1 MPSATQ
7 NIVMSDS
14 QEIAV
19 VTGGARGIGLATVRR
34 LAQDGFRVHA
44 IDRSRERLEQSV
56 NALRSEGL
64 QVSGTAI
71 DVTDEHA
78 VASVFEALPR
88 VDAVVAAAGI
98 FTIAPVDK
106 MTVEEFRQVL
116 DVNLTGVFLTIRE
129 AVRRMQPGGRIVA
142 VSSRSVL
149 GDLSLAH
156 YIASKAG
163 IVGLVRAVAVEMRSR
178 LIAVNAVAP
187 GFTDTELVRE
197 LGEER
202 IAAMSAREPRGRPAD
217 PSEIAHAI
225 AFLVSPQ
232 TQFITG
238 QTLFVDGG
246 KSLGGFAAAV

>member
-1 MPSATQ
+1 
-7 NIVMSDS
+7 MSGN

-34 LAQDGFRVHA
+34 LAQDGFCVHA
-44 IDRSRERLEQSV
+44 VDRSRERLEQSV
-56 NALRSEGL
+56 SALRSEGL

-71 DVTDEHA
+71 DVTDERA
-78 VASVFEALPR
+78 MVSVFEALPR
-88 VDAVVAAAGI
+88 VDAVIAAAGI
-98 FTIAPVDK
+98 FTVAPIEK
-106 MTVEEFRQVL
+106 MTVEEFRQVV

-149 GDLSLAH
+149 GDRSLAN

-163 IVGLVRAVAVEMRSR
+163 IIGLVRAVAVEMRPR
-178 LIAVNAVAP
+178 LIAVNAIAP

-197 LGEER
+197 LGAER
-202 IAAMSAREPRGRPAD
+202 IAAMSALEPRGHPAD
-217 PSEIAHAI
+217 PAEIAHAI

-232 TQFITG
+232 TRFITG

-246 KSLGGFAAAV
+246 KSLGGFAAAI

>member
-1 MPSATQ
+1 
-7 NIVMSDS
+7 MSGN

-44 IDRSRERLEQSV
+44 VDRSRERLEQSV
-56 NALRSEGL
+56 STLRGEGF
-64 QVSGTAI
+64 QVGGTAI
-71 DVTDEHA
+71 DVTDERA
-78 VASVFEALPR
+78 MVSVFEALPR

-98 FTIAPVDK
+98 FTVAPIEK
-106 MTVEEFRQVL
+106 MTVEEFRQVI
-116 DVNLTGVFLTIRE
+116 DVNLTGVVLTIRE

-149 GDLSLAH
+149 GDRSLAN

-163 IVGLVRAVAVEMRSR
+163 IIGLVRAVAVEMRPR
-178 LIAVNAVAP
+178 LIAVNAIAP

-197 LGEER
+197 LGAER
-202 IAAMSAREPRGRPAD
+202 IAAMSALEPRGRPAD
-217 PSEIAHAI
+217 PAEIAHAI

-232 TQFITG
+232 TKFITG

-246 KSLGGFAAAV
+246 KSLGGFAAAI